1 MMEYSLFLHM
11 VAVVV
16 TILEDSLL
24 FDAYYYVFFVVNSL
38 AVFKIHSV
46 SACLLKEVESTPNQV
61 F

>member
-1 MMEYSLFLHM
+1 M